1 VPLRNSRPLKAL
13 VATGIAVSTIPL
25 ISLPAGASGV
35 RSAEWYLSGLGV
47 RQAWTATR
55 GSGVLVAVLSDGV
68 NPQQPDLTRTVRP
81 GGDFISPSPAGQYYG
96 ETGTGIASLIAGHG
110 YGPGGQSGIV
120 GIAPAAKILPVTVT
134 LPANDPKL
142 TTAAAGIPAAI
153 ALGIRY
159 AVAQHASVIDLPIDP
174 GLPGSNG
181 TGGATAAA
189 GRSAAEQQAIDYA
202 VAHNVVLIAPAGD
215 NGASGDAIDYPA
227 GYPGVIAVGAVNS
240 GYVKPTWTS
249 GRSYVTVT
257 APGANVMAATSTGFA
272 TMNSTSAASA
282 IATGLA
288 ALIRS
293 RFPGLSAAGVRQAM
307 ISGTILRR
315 ADGIAEG
322 SGYGVINVERALTAA
337 NAAAPNSSL
346 AGDLAQPDA
355 APSTP
360 AAASSTLT
368 GQIGTAGA
376 ISAGLLV
383 LLLLCIAAYKA
394 RGRRRVVR
402 HQEAVAAEWKGRQA
416 QPRYPRAGTADTDR
430 MLEYFSQPAPA
441 GGRTGAGVS
450 ATDRPGSR
458 ASSKSGR
465 SPVGTLRATGTRQVI
480 EPSAAAGAA
489 RGSAGSGSAPGF
501 GRPGLGADSRGG
513 DPFGARVAQPPASPW
528 DAAEPGSR
536 SPVSPASR
544 QVSKRPAVS
553 GAPPWEPASQPDGEV
568 PWGNAP
574 EPATMPGLPAGP
586 PPQGTEWPASLSSS
600 LPASP
605 AWASA
610 PGEAEP
616 FPGQAGPFPGHA
628 EPFPGQ
634 AEPFPGDDVQ
644 SNSDRWPTAAA
655 APLPRRTPSPAG
667 DWPTEDTPADLGD
680 VAGIFAGRHSAAGR
694 SDEPAPGYQ
703 PAASYQPPVPEY
715 LPSPAQA
722 PGGPLPVRQP
732 RQNLPAAPV
741 PLSPSGSLWE
751 RAVPAAETPADSGE
765 QGTRPIYVWN
775 PGAGDSYQ
783 DSGSGELG
791 PKPQRW
797 SLLADPESDSDWSS

>member
-13 VATGIAVSTIPL
+13 IATGIAVSTIPL

-55 GSGVLVAVLSDGV
+55 GSGVVVAVLSDGV
-68 NPQQPDLTRTVRP
+68 NPQQPDLTRTVRA
-81 GGDFISPSPAGQYYG
+81 GRDFISPLPAGHYFG

-134 LPANDPKL
+134 LPPNDPKL
-142 TTAAAGIPAAI
+142 AAAAASIPGAI

-159 AVAQHASVIDLPIDP
+159 AVAQHASIIDLPLDP

-181 TGGATAAA
+181 TGGAAAAA
-189 GRSAAEQQAIDYA
+189 GPSAAEQQAVDYA

-240 GYVKPTWTS
+240 GYVKPAWTS

-257 APGANVMAATSTGFA
+257 APGANVMAATSTSFA

-315 ADGIAEG
+315 ADGIAHG

-337 NAAAPNSSL
+337 NAAGPASGL
-346 AGDLAQPDA
+346 AGNLAQPDA
-355 APSTP
+355 APSAP

-368 GQIGTAGA
+368 GQIATAGA

-402 HQEAVAAEWKGRQA
+402 HQEAVAAEWTGRQA
-416 QPRYPRAGTADTDR
+416 QSRYPRAGTADADR
-430 MLEYFSQPAPA
+430 MLEYFSPPTSQSAAA
-441 GGRTGAGVS
+441 GGRTGTGV
-450 ATDRPGSR
+450 TGTGRPGSR
-458 ASSKSGR
+458 AAAATSGR
-465 SPVGTLRATGTRQVI
+465 SAVGALRGSGTG
-480 EPSAAAGAA
+480 PSASAGAE

-528 DAAEPGSR
+528 EAAEPGSR

-553 GAPPWEPASQPDGEV
+553 GAPPWAPASQPDGEV
-568 PWGNAP
+568 PWGSVP
-574 EPATMPGLPAGP
+574 EPATTPGLLAGP
-586 PPQGTEWPASLSSS
+586 PPQDTEWPASLSSS
-600 LPASP
+600 SPPASP

-610 PGEAEP
+610 PGEEEP
-616 FPGQAGPFPGHA
+616 FPG
-628 EPFPGQ
+628 E
-634 AEPFPGDDVQ
+634 AEPFPGDGVQ
-644 SNSDRWPTAAA
+644 GSSDRWRMTPA
-655 APLPRRTPSPAG
+655 APLPRRTPSSAG
-667 DWPTEDTPADLGD
+667 DWPTQDAPADLGD
-680 VAGIFAGRHSAAGR
+680 VAGIFAGRHSDAAAGR
-694 SDEPAPGYQ
+694 SDEPSPGYP
-703 PAASYQPPVPEY
+703 PAASYQQPAPEY
-715 LPSPAQA
+715 LPSPHQA
-722 PGGPLPVRQP
+722 AGGPLPVRQP
-732 RQNLPAAPV
+732 RQNLPAAEV

-751 RAVPAAETPADSGE
+751 RAVPAAETPAESGE

-797 SLLADPESDSDWSS
+797 SLLADPESDSDWTS